1 MPSTVTIRGTFTIAR
16 MLGEGAPGHNSTA
29 RRPTPAID
37 DLSFSHT
44 PSGITLAVDPGLTG
58 STVQASPSLPVDMWT
73 IGQSPNG
80 CASHAYR
87 ARKGAESVEMLAFAH
102 IPTGNRHNKEEFIF

>member
-1 MPSTVTIRGTFTIAR
+1 MVGDLCPPLSPFAAPSPSQECLAR
-16 MLGEGAPGHNSTA
+16 GAPGHNSTA

-58 STVQASPSLPVDMWT
+58 STVQASPSLPQQGR
-73 IGQSPNG
+73 I
-80 CASHAYR
+80 YILILK
-87 ARKGAESVEMLAFAH
+87 KGAGGAGGSPSVFTVPPCGRAC
-102 IPTGNRHNKEEFIF
+102 G